1 MRHYGIKPSEVE
13 GRLFVNA
20 GRDFSL
26 KFGIQTREGVLPNT
40 KLVEY
45 LCKKIPEKQI
55 GCVFIDP
62 FVGAHNI
69 NENDNMAVNAIVA
82 EIRRVADETKCA
94 IGLVHHI
101 RKGNGEDASID
112 SVRGA
117 GSLIGAARAARVVN
131 RMSADDAAKL
141 GIDETEARSVFR
153 VDDGKANL
161 APPANAAV
169 YRKMEGVK
177 IDNGEWI
184 GVCIPYSLPDAF
196 DGISGKD
203 ARRMQQ
209 IVAEAHTDGDPLK
222 ESSQSPRW
230 VGVPAADM
238 LGIDITDKK
247 GRAKVTSILKT
258 WMRTNVLS
266 TEKVFDK
273 KKGREV
279 SVVIVGEWIN
289 GDEI

>member
-1 MRHYGIKPSEVE
+1 
-13 GRLFVNA
+13 
-20 GRDFSL
+20 
-26 KFGIQTREGVLPNT
+26 
-40 KLVEY
+40 
-45 LCKKIPEKQI
+45 
-55 GCVFIDP
+55 
-62 FVGAHNI
+62 
-69 NENDNMAVNAIVA
+69 
-82 EIRRVADETKCA
+82 
-94 IGLVHHI
+94 
-101 RKGNGEDASID
+101 
-112 SVRGA
+112 
-117 GSLIGAARAARVVN
+117 
-131 RMSADDAAKL
+131 
-141 GIDETEARSVFR
+141 

-161 APPANAAV
+161 APPANAAL

-184 GVCIPYSLPDAF
+184 GVCIPYTLPDAF

-258 WMRTNVLS
+258 WMRTNVLA